1 MSGPMRAEPQEI
13 QATSQEQELFEDAVL
28 MADEMI
34 VGDGT
39 SEGIAQTVLASDDL
53 AEGVGHATATVVMGV
68 DKRMDL
74 PEDLL
79 VPLAEEVTVML
90 LAMASEAGAIAEE
103 DIDHKVI
110 EQATQHFV
118 SQYYK
123 MAEAMGDLDPQELE
137 EDVQGAEAM
146 TGTSRE
152 QGVPQEQAP
161 QEQMPQGL
169 MVGG

>member
-1 MSGPMRAEPQEI
+1 MSGPMRAEPKEVPVT
-13 QATSQEQELFEDAVL
+13 AQEQEMFEDAVL

-34 VGDGT
+34 VGDET
-39 SEGIAQTVLASDDL
+39 SEGIAQTVLASEDL
-53 AEGVGHATATVVMGV
+53 AEGVGHATATVVVGV

-90 LAMASEAGAIAEE
+90 LAMASEAGAISEE
-103 DIDHKVI
+103 EIDHKII
-110 EQATQHFV
+110 ERAGQHFV

-123 MAEAMGDLDPQELE
+123 MAEAMGDLDSQELE
-137 EDVQGAEAM
+137 QDVQGAEAM

-152 QGVPQEQAP
+152 QGAPQEQAP
-161 QEQMPQGL
+161 QEQQPQGL
-169 MVGG
+169 MMGG